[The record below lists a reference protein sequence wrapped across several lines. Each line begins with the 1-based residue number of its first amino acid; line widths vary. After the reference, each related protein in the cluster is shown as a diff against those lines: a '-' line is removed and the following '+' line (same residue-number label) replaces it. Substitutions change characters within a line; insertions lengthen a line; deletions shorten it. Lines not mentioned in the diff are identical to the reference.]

1 MEETKL
7 LLDVNEKPT
16 IGKWIILAIQHVFAM
31 FGATILVPI
40 LVNSSAGTE
49 VLTIPV
55 ALATSGIGTLIYILC
70 TKGRSPVYLGS
81 SFAFIA
87 PLAAAYL
94 KGGISGAMTGI
105 MVVGLIYVIFATL
118 IHFIGKDWI
127 HKLLPHVVIGPMI
140 MIIGL
145 GLAPNAISQ
154 IGLGT
159 DTQIEWK
166 GVIVALITFLTTAIV
181 MVRGKG
187 FLKIVPFLIGIV
199 VGYIASICLGLV
211 DFTPVAEAAFF
222 SMPNFILPFVNYAP
236 NFSALL
242 TIAPIALV
250 TMAEH
255 IGDHTALSSI
265 IGKDLLKNP
274 GLDRT
279 LLGDGIATFVAGM
292 LGGPANTTY
301 GENTSV
307 VGMTKVAS
315 VWVIGLAAI
324 IAICLAFLGKF
335 TALISTIPNP
345 VLGGVSLLLYGFIS
359 VNGLKVLI
367 ENHIDFGKPKNIVV
381 ASTMLVLGL
390 GGAAISIVSG
400 DLSVTI
406 SGMSLAAIVG
416 ILLNLLLPDEKVN
429 TEEPKQPEE
438 TKELTTK
445 NSEEKNEEEIKN
457 EEKNDNTKVI
467 AETISETKIEGKK
480 MNINVL
486 DNPIIEHKL
495 SIIRNK
501 KTGTKEFREIITEI
515 AIFLCYEAMKD
526 AKLKEVEIETPLC
539 KTNARVL
546 EEDNYAFVPILR
558 AGTGMLDGLLQVI
571 PNAKIGHIGLYRN
584 EETLEPV
591 KYYYKM
597 PKDISNREVLILDPM
612 LATGGSAADTI
623 KCLKEDG
630 VKKIKFLSIISAPE
644 GIKKLNEE
652 YPDVELYTA
661 AIDEK
666 LNEHGY
672 ILPGLG
678 DAGDR
683 IFGTK

>member
-87 PLAAAYL
+87 PLTAAYL

-166 GVIVALITFLTTAIV
+166 GVIVAIITFLTTAIV

-199 VGYIASICLGLV
+199 VGYIAAICLGLV

-255 IGDHTALSSI
+255 IGDHTALGSI
-265 IGKDLLKNP
+265 VGKDLLKNP

-345 VLGGVSLLLYGFIS
+345 VLGGVSLLLYGFIA

-367 ENHIDFGKPKNIVV
+367 ENHIDFGKSKNIVV

-416 ILLNLLLPDEKVN
+416 ILLNLLLPDEKGKN
-429 TEEPKQPEE
+429 TEEKQADENKEITEASNE
-438 TKELTTK
+438 TKR
-445 NSEEKNEEEIKN
+445 EEKNE
-457 EEKNDNTKVI
+457 DTKVI
-467 AETISETKIEGKK
+467 AENISENKIEGKK

-539 KTNARVL
+539 KTKAKVL
-546 EEDNYAFVPILR
+546 EENNYAFVPILR

-612 LATGGSAADTI
+612 LATGGSAADAI

-630 VKKIKFLSIISAPE
+630 VKKINFLSIISAPE
-644 GIKKLNEE
+644 GIKRLNEE

>member
-1 MEETKL
+1 MEQTKKL

-16 IGKWIILAIQHVFAM
+16 IAKWIILAIQHVFAM

-40 LVNSSAGTE
+40 MVNTAAEET

-55 ALATSGIGTLIYILC
+55 ALVTSGIGTLIYILC

-87 PLAAAYL
+87 PLAAAYA
-94 KGGISGAMTGI
+94 KGGISGAMVGV
-105 MVVGLIYVIFATL
+105 MAVGLVYVIFATI
-118 IHFIGKDWI
+118 IHFIGKKWI
-127 HKLLPHVVIGPMI
+127 DKLLPPVVIGPMI

-145 GLAPNAISQ
+145 SLAPSAISQ
-154 IGLGT
+154 VGLGT
-159 DTQIEWK
+159 GTQIDWRC
-166 GVIVALITFLTTAIV
+166 IAVALITFLTTAVV

-187 FLKIVPFLIGIV
+187 FLKIIPFLVGIV
-199 VGYIASICLGLV
+199 VGYISAICFGLV
-211 DFTPVAEAAFF
+211 DFAPVLEAGFF
-222 SMPNFILPFVNYAP
+222 SMPSFVVPFLNYTP

-242 TIAPIALV
+242 TIVPISLV
-250 TMAEH
+250 TIAEH
-255 IGDHTALSSI
+255 IGDHTALSTI
-265 IGKDLLKNP
+265 IGKNLLKNP

-279 LLGDGIATFVAGM
+279 LLGDGLATFVAGF

-324 IAICLAFLGKF
+324 IAICLGFLGKF
-335 TALISTIPNP
+335 TALVSTIPDA

-367 ENHIDFGKPKNIVV
+367 ENKIDFGKSKNIVV

-390 GGAAISIVSG
+390 GGAAISIIHG

-406 SGMSLAAIVG
+406 SGMSLAAIIG
-416 ILLNLLLPDEKVN
+416 ILLNLLLPDEKEDDN
-429 TEEPKQPEE
+429 ETESKN
-438 TKELTTK
+438 TKEV
-445 NSEEKNEEEIKN
+445 EEKNN
-457 EEKNDNTKVI
+457 SEKQINYESEANTM
-467 AETISETKIEGKK
+467 EKIENDKV
-480 MNINVL
+480 NNVTVL
-486 DNPIIEHKL
+486 KNPLIEHKL

-501 KTGTKEFREIITEI
+501 NTGTKEFREIIGEI
-515 AIFLCYEAMKD
+515 ATLLCYHALED
-526 AKLKEVEIETPLC
+526 AKLKETEIETPIC
-539 KTNARVL
+539 KMKARVL
-546 EEDNYAFVPILR
+546 DEDNYAFVPILR
-558 AGTGMLDGLLQVI
+558 AGTGMLDGLLKIV

-591 KYYYKM
+591 QYYYKM
-597 PKDISNREVLILDPM
+597 PKDIAKREAIILDPM

-623 KCLKEDG
+623 KMLKKDG
-630 VKKIKFLSIISAPE
+630 VKKIKFLCILSAPE
-644 GIKKLNEE
+644 GIEKLKKEH
-652 YPDVELYTA
+652 PDVKIYTA
-661 AIDEK
+661 CIDEK
-666 LNEHGY
+666 LNDKGY
-672 ILPGLG
+672 IVPGLG

>member
-94 KGGISGAMTGI
+94 KGGISGAMTGV

-118 IHFIGKDWI
+118 IHFIGKEWI

-199 VGYIASICLGLV
+199 VGYVASICLGLV

-222 SMPNFILPFVNYAP
+222 SMPNFILPFVNYMP
-236 NFSALL
+236 SFSAIL

-315 VWVIGLAAI
+315 VWVIGLAAV

-335 TALISTIPNP
+335 TAIISTIPNP

-416 ILLNLLLPDEKVN
+416 ILLNLLLPDEKEKN
-429 TEEPKQPEE
+429 AEEKQIHENKEVEE
-438 TKELTTK
+438 ANNEVK
-445 NSEEKNEEEIKN
+445 SDEKNES
-457 EEKNDNTKVI
+457 TKVI
-467 AETISETKIEGKK
+467 AENISEKKIEEKK

-501 KTGTKEFREIITEI
+501 NTGTKEFREIITEI

-526 AKLKEVEIETPLC
+526 AKLEEVEIETPLC
-539 KTNARVL
+539 KTKAKVL
-546 EEDNYAFVPILR
+546 KEDNYAFVPILR

-597 PKDISNREVLILDPM
+597 PKDISKREVLILDPM

-644 GIKKLNEE
+644 GIKRLNEE

>member
-1 MEETKL
+1 MEKTKL

-87 PLAAAYL
+87 PLTAAYL

-166 GVIVALITFLTTAIV
+166 GVIVAIITFLTTAIV

-199 VGYIASICLGLV
+199 VGYIAAICLGLV

-255 IGDHTALSSI
+255 IGDHTALGSI
-265 IGKDLLKNP
+265 VGKDLLKNP

-345 VLGGVSLLLYGFIS
+345 VLGGVSLLLYGFIA

-367 ENHIDFGKPKNIVV
+367 ENHIDFGKSKNIVV

-416 ILLNLLLPDEKVN
+416 ILLNLLLPDEKGKN
-429 TEEPKQPEE
+429 TEEKQADENKEITEASNE
-438 TKELTTK
+438 TKR
-445 NSEEKNEEEIKN
+445 EEKNE
-457 EEKNDNTKVI
+457 DTKVI
-467 AETISETKIEGKK
+467 AENISENKIEGKK

-501 KTGTKEFREIITEI
+501 NTGTKEFREIITEI

-526 AKLKEVEIETPLC
+526 AKLEEVEIETPLC
-539 KTNARVL
+539 KTKAKVL
-546 EEDNYAFVPILR
+546 KEDNYAFVPILR

-597 PKDISNREVLILDPM
+597 PKDISKREVLILDPM
-612 LATGGSAADTI
+612 LATGGSASDTI

-630 VKKIKFLSIISAPE
+630 VKKIKFLSILAAPE
-644 GIKKLNEE
+644 GIERLNKEF
-652 YPDVELYTA
+652 PDVELYTA

>member
-70 TKGRSPVYLGS
+70 TKGKSPVYLGS

-222 SMPNFILPFVNYAP
+222 SMPNFILPFVNYTP

-335 TALISTIPNP
+335 TAIISTIPNP

-416 ILLNLLLPDEKVN
+416 ILLNLLLPDEKENN
-429 TEEPKQPEE
+429 TEERQTAEN
-438 TKELTTK
+438 KEVAEASNEVK
-445 NSEEKNEEEIKN
+445 SEEKKE
-457 EEKNDNTKVI
+457 DSKVI
-467 AETISETKIEGKK
+467 AENISEKKIEGKK

-501 KTGTKEFREIITEI
+501 NTGTKEFREIITEI

-526 AKLKEVEIETPLC
+526 AKLEEVEIETPLC
-539 KTNARVL
+539 KTKAKVL
-546 EEDNYAFVPILR
+546 KEDNYAFVPILR

-644 GIKKLNEE
+644 GIKRLNEE

>member
-1 MEETKL
+1 MEQTKKL

-16 IGKWIILAIQHVFAM
+16 IGKWIILALQHVFAM

-40 LVNSSAGTE
+40 MVNTAAGEE

-55 ALATSGIGTLIYILC
+55 ALVTSGIGTLIYILC
-70 TKGRSPVYLGS
+70 TKGKSPVYLGS

-87 PLAAAYL
+87 PLAAAYV
-94 KGGISGAMTGI
+94 KGGISGAMVGV
-105 MVVGLIYVIFATL
+105 MAVGLVYVIFATI
-118 IHFIGKDWI
+118 IHFIGKKWI
-127 HKLLPHVVIGPMI
+127 DKLLPPVVIGPMI

-145 GLAPNAISQ
+145 SLAPSAISQ
-154 IGLGT
+154 VGLGT
-159 DTQIEWK
+159 GTQIDWRC
-166 GVIVALITFLTTAIV
+166 IAVALITFLTTAVV

-187 FLKIVPFLIGIV
+187 FLKIIPFLVGIV
-199 VGYIASICLGLV
+199 VGYVSAICFGLV
-211 DFTPVAEAAFF
+211 DFAPVLEAGFF
-222 SMPNFILPFVNYAP
+222 SMPSFVVPFLNYTP

-242 TIAPIALV
+242 TIVPISLV
-250 TMAEH
+250 TIAEH
-255 IGDHTALSSI
+255 IGDHTALSTI
-265 IGKDLLKNP
+265 IGKNLLKDP

-279 LLGDGIATFVAGM
+279 LLGDGLATFVAGF

-324 IAICLAFLGKF
+324 IAICLGFLGKF
-335 TALISTIPNP
+335 TALVSTIPDA

-367 ENHIDFGKPKNIVV
+367 ENKIDFGKSKNIVV

-390 GGAAISIVSG
+390 GGAAISIVHG

-406 SGMSLAAIVG
+406 SGMSLAAIIG
-416 ILLNLLLPDEKVN
+416 ILLNLLLPDEKEDDDN
-429 TEEPKQPEE
+429 KPENE
-438 TKELTTK
+438 KEVK
-445 NSEEKNEEEIKN
+445 YESGANAME
-457 EEKNDNTKVI
+457 DM
-467 AETISETKIEGKK
+467 KK
-480 MNINVL
+480 DTVSNITVL
-486 DNPIIEHKL
+486 NNPLIEHKL

-501 KTGTKEFREIITEI
+501 NTGTKEFREIIGEI
-515 AIFLCYEAMKD
+515 ATLLCYHALED
-526 AKLKEVEIETPLC
+526 AKLKETEIETPIC
-539 KTNARVL
+539 KMKARVL
-546 EEDNYAFVPILR
+546 DEDNYAFVPILR
-558 AGTGMLDGLLQVI
+558 AGTGMLDGLLKIV

-591 KYYYKM
+591 QYYYKM
-597 PKDISNREVLILDPM
+597 PKDIAKREAIILDPM

-623 KCLKEDG
+623 KMLKKDG
-630 VKKIKFLSIISAPE
+630 VKKIKFLCILSAPE
-644 GIKKLNEE
+644 GIEKLKKEH
-652 YPDVELYTA
+652 PDVQIYTA
-661 AIDEK
+661 CIDEK
-666 LNEHGY
+666 LNDKGY
-672 ILPGLG
+672 IVPGLG

>member
-1 MEETKL
+1 MEQTKKL

-16 IGKWIILAIQHVFAM
+16 IAKWIILAIQHVFAM

-40 LVNSSAGTE
+40 MVNTAAGET

-55 ALATSGIGTLIYILC
+55 ALVTSGIGTLIYILC

-87 PLAAAYL
+87 PLAAAYA
-94 KGGISGAMTGI
+94 KGGISGAMVGV
-105 MVVGLIYVIFATL
+105 MAVGLVYVIFATI
-118 IHFIGKDWI
+118 IHFIGKKWI
-127 HKLLPHVVIGPMI
+127 DKLLPPVVIGPMI

-145 GLAPNAISQ
+145 SLAPSAISQ
-154 IGLGT
+154 VGLGT
-159 DTQIEWK
+159 GTQIDWRC
-166 GVIVALITFLTTAIV
+166 IAVALITFLTTAVV

-187 FLKIVPFLIGIV
+187 FLKIIPFLVGIV
-199 VGYIASICLGLV
+199 IGYISAICFGLV
-211 DFTPVAEAAFF
+211 DFAPVLEAGFF
-222 SMPNFILPFVNYAP
+222 SMPSFVVPFLNYTP

-242 TIAPIALV
+242 TIVPISLV
-250 TMAEH
+250 TIAEH
-255 IGDHTALSSI
+255 IGDHTALSTI
-265 IGKDLLKNP
+265 IGKNLLKNP

-279 LLGDGIATFVAGM
+279 LLGDGLATFVAGF

-324 IAICLAFLGKF
+324 IAICLGFLGKF
-335 TALISTIPNP
+335 TALVSTIPDA

-367 ENHIDFGKPKNIVV
+367 ENKIDFGKSKNIVV

-390 GGAAISIVSG
+390 GGAAISIIHG

-406 SGMSLAAIVG
+406 SGMSLAAIIG
-416 ILLNLLLPDEKVN
+416 ILLNLLLPDEKEDDN
-429 TEEPKQPEE
+429 ETESKN
-438 TKELTTK
+438 TKEV
-445 NSEEKNEEEIKN
+445 EEKNN
-457 EEKNDNTKVI
+457 SEKQINYESEANTM
-467 AETISETKIEGKK
+467 EKIENDKV
-480 MNINVL
+480 NNVTVL
-486 DNPIIEHKL
+486 KNPLIEHKL

-501 KTGTKEFREIITEI
+501 NTGTKEFREIIGEI
-515 AIFLCYEAMKD
+515 ATLLCYHALED
-526 AKLKEVEIETPLC
+526 AKLKETEIETPIC
-539 KTNARVL
+539 KMKARVL
-546 EEDNYAFVPILR
+546 DEDNYAFVPILR
-558 AGTGMLDGLLQVI
+558 AGTGMLDGLLKIV

-591 KYYYKM
+591 QYYYKM
-597 PKDISNREVLILDPM
+597 PKDIAKREAIILDPM

-623 KCLKEDG
+623 KMLKKDG
-630 VKKIKFLSIISAPE
+630 VKKIKFLCILSAPE
-644 GIKKLNEE
+644 GIEKLKKEH
-652 YPDVELYTA
+652 PDVKIYTA
-661 AIDEK
+661 CIDEK
-666 LNEHGY
+666 LNDKGY
-672 ILPGLG
+672 IVPGLG